1 MYCVFSKALLRHYAK
16 LCGVVPTEE
25 DYSNIKASK
34 LLKPEVNAI
43 FMAFI
48 YNPHQTDEET
58 DKLIGPTS
66 SYEMSLIIKWIEKNI
81 VPNIK
86 YMKLSEFNVK
96 LRIVT
101 CMMYKLI
108 QHKKTFPDMKHPIP
122 DYSYPIL
129 CNNFVSNFRDLRS
142 DISLEDLP
150 F

>member
-25 DYSNIKASK
+25 DYLNIKPSK

-66 SYEMSLIIKWIEKNI
+66 SWGMFLIRKWIEKNI
-81 VPNIK
+81 VQNMK

-96 LRIVT
+96 IRIAT
-101 CMMYKLI
+101 CMMYKLV
-108 QHKKTFPDMKHPIP
+108 QNKTIP
-122 DYSYPIL
+122 DYAYPVL
-129 CNNFVSNFRDLRS
+129 CNNFVSNFRDLQS